1 MAKDIGIDLGTANVL
16 IYVAGKGIVL
26 NEPSVVAIDTKT
38 GKVLAVGEEAY
49 KMVGRTPSNIRAI
62 RPLRDGVISDFDITE
77 EMLTYFINKLN
88 VKGFMSRPKI
98 MICAPTNVTEIERNA
113 ITQAAEK
120 AGGGTV
126 YLEEEPKVAA
136 VGAGM
141 DIFQPRGNMVIDM
154 GGGTSDIAVL
164 SLGDVVSS
172 KSIRV
177 AGDKMNSEIV
187 AYIKQNHGLQIG
199 EHTAE
204 KIKIEIGTARPSE
217 TNVKEMEVRGRDTV
231 SGMPRAVTITSNEIA
246 EAIQDTIQLIIDGAK
261 EVLEVTP
268 PELASDI
275 VDRGVMLTGGGALL
289 KDIDQVIADA
299 LSLPVIISENPLDN
313 VAKGA
318 GILLEHYNK
327 DGKPKAKAE
336 KNK

>member
-26 NEPSVVAIDTKT
+26 NEPSVVAVDTRT
-38 GKVLAVGEEAY
+38 GKVLAVGSEAY
-49 KMVGRTPSNIRAI
+49 RMVGRTPSNIRAI
-62 RPLRDGVISDFDITE
+62 RPLKDGVISDFDITE
-77 EMLTYFINKLN
+77 EMLTYFINKLD
-88 VKGFMSRPKI
+88 VKGFMSKPKI

-120 AGGGTV
+120 AGGGQV

-154 GGGTSDIAVL
+154 GGGTSDIAII
-164 SLGDVVSS
+164 SLGDIVAS

-177 AGDKMNSEIV
+177 AGDKMNTEI
-187 AYIKQNHGLQIG
+187 ASHIKQKHNLIIG

-204 KIKIEIGTARPSE
+204 KIKIEIGTAKKDDSD
-217 TNVKEMEVRGRDTV
+217 VKTLEVRGRDAV
-231 SGMPRAVTITSNEIA
+231 SGMPRAVTIDSNEIA
-246 EAIQDTIQLIIDGAK
+246 EAINDTVQLIISGAK
-261 EVLEVTP
+261 EVLEVIP

-275 VDRGVMLTGGGALL
+275 VDRGIMLTGGGALL
-289 KDIDQVIADA
+289 RNIDQVIADA
-299 LSLPVIISENPLDN
+299 LTVPVIISENPLDN

-318 GILLEHYNK
+318 GILLEHYIKNPK
-327 DGKPKAKAE
+327 LKAKDQ
-336 KNK
+336 K

>member
-26 NEPSVVAIDTKT
+26 NEPSVVAVDTRT
-38 GKVLAVGEEAY
+38 GKVLAVGSEAY
-49 KMVGRTPSNIRAI
+49 RMVGRTPSNIRAI
-62 RPLRDGVISDFDITE
+62 RPLKDGVISNFDITE
-77 EMLTYFINKLN
+77 EMLTYFINKLD
-88 VKGFMSRPKI
+88 VKGFMSKPKI

-113 ITQAAEK
+113 IMQAAEK
-120 AGGGTV
+120 AGGGQV

-154 GGGTSDIAVL
+154 GGGTSDIAII
-164 SLGDVVSS
+164 SLGDIVAS

-177 AGDKMNSEIV
+177 AGDKMNTEI
-187 AYIKQNHGLQIG
+187 ASYIKQKHNLIIG

-204 KIKIEIGTARPSE
+204 KIKIEIGTAKKDDSD
-217 TNVKEMEVRGRDTV
+217 VKTLEVRGRDAV
-231 SGMPRAVTITSNEIA
+231 SGMPRAVTIDSNEIA
-246 EAIQDTIQLIIDGAK
+246 EAINDTVQLIISGAK
-261 EVLEVTP
+261 EVLEVIP

-275 VDRGVMLTGGGALL
+275 VDRGIMLTGGGALL
-289 KDIDQVIADA
+289 RNIDQVIADA
-299 LSLPVIISENPLDN
+299 LTVPVIISENPLDN

-318 GILLEHYNK
+318 GILLEHYIKNPK
-327 DGKPKAKAE
+327 LKAKDQ
-336 KNK
+336 K

>member
-26 NEPSVVAIDTKT
+26 NEPSVVAVDTGT
-38 GKVLAVGEEAY
+38 GKVLAVGSEAY
-49 KMVGRTPSNIRAI
+49 RMVGRTPSNIRAI
-62 RPLRDGVISDFDITE
+62 RPLKDGVISDFDITE
-77 EMLTYFINKLN
+77 EMLTYFINKLD
-88 VKGFMSRPKI
+88 VKGFMSKPKI

-113 ITQAAEK
+113 IMQAAEK
-120 AGGGTV
+120 AGGGQV

-154 GGGTSDIAVL
+154 GGGTSDIAII
-164 SLGDVVSS
+164 SLGDIVAS

-177 AGDKMNSEIV
+177 AGDKMNTEI
-187 AYIKQNHGLQIG
+187 ASYIKQKHNLIIG

-204 KIKIEIGTARPSE
+204 KIKIEIGTAKKDDSD
-217 TNVKEMEVRGRDTV
+217 VKTLEVRGRDAV
-231 SGMPRAVTITSNEIA
+231 SGMPRAVTIDSNEIA
-246 EAIQDTIQLIIDGAK
+246 EAINDTVQLIISGAK
-261 EVLEVTP
+261 EVLEVIP

-275 VDRGVMLTGGGALL
+275 VDRGIMLTGGGALL
-289 KDIDQVIADA
+289 RNIDQVIADA
-299 LSLPVIISENPLDN
+299 LTVPVIISENPLDN

-318 GILLEHYNK
+318 GILLEHYIKNPK
-327 DGKPKAKAE
+327 LKAKDQ
-336 KNK
+336 K

>member
-26 NEPSVVAIDTKT
+26 NEPSVVAVDTRT
-38 GKVLAVGEEAY
+38 GKVLAVGSEAY
-49 KMVGRTPSNIRAI
+49 RMVGRTPSNIRAI
-62 RPLRDGVISDFDITE
+62 RPLKDGVISDFDITE
-77 EMLTYFINKLN
+77 EMLTYFINKLV
-88 VKGFMSRPKI
+88 VKGFMSKPKI

-113 ITQAAEK
+113 IMQAAEK
-120 AGGGTV
+120 AGGGQV

-154 GGGTSDIAVL
+154 GGGTSDIAII
-164 SLGDVVSS
+164 SLGDIVAS

-177 AGDKMNSEIV
+177 AGDKMNTEI
-187 AYIKQNHGLQIG
+187 AGYIKQKHNLIIG

-204 KIKIEIGTARPSE
+204 KIKIEIGTAKKDDSD
-217 TNVKEMEVRGRDTV
+217 VKTLEVRGRDAV
-231 SGMPRAVTITSNEIA
+231 SGMPRAVTIDSNEIA
-246 EAIQDTIQLIIDGAK
+246 EAIHDTVQLIISGAK
-261 EVLEVTP
+261 EVLEVIP

-275 VDRGVMLTGGGALL
+275 VDRGIMLTGGGALL
-289 KDIDQVIADA
+289 RNIDQVIADA
-299 LSLPVIISENPLDN
+299 LTVPVIISENPLDN

-318 GILLEHYNK
+318 GILLEHYIKNPK
-327 DGKPKAKAE
+327 LKAKDQ
-336 KNK
+336 K

>member
-26 NEPSVVAIDTKT
+26 NEPSVVAVDTRT
-38 GKVLAVGEEAY
+38 GKVLAVGSEAY
-49 KMVGRTPSNIRAI
+49 RMVGRTPSNIRAI
-62 RPLRDGVISDFDITE
+62 RPLKDGVISDFDITE
-77 EMLTYFINKLN
+77 EMLTYFINKLD
-88 VKGFMSRPKI
+88 VKGFMSKPKI

-113 ITQAAEK
+113 IMQAAEK
-120 AGGGTV
+120 AGGGQV

-154 GGGTSDIAVL
+154 GGGTSDIAII
-164 SLGDVVSS
+164 SLGDIVAS

-177 AGDKMNSEIV
+177 AGDKMNTEI
-187 AYIKQNHGLQIG
+187 ASYIKQKHNLIIG

-204 KIKIEIGTARPSE
+204 KIKIEIGTAKKDDSD
-217 TNVKEMEVRGRDTV
+217 VKTLEVRGRDAV
-231 SGMPRAVTITSNEIA
+231 SGMPRAVTIDSNEIA
-246 EAIQDTIQLIIDGAK
+246 EAINDTVQLIISGAK
-261 EVLEVTP
+261 EVLEVIP

-275 VDRGVMLTGGGALL
+275 VDRGITLTGGGALL
-289 KDIDQVIADA
+289 RNIDQVIADA
-299 LSLPVIISENPLDN
+299 LTVPVIISENPLDN

-318 GILLEHYNK
+318 GILLEHYIKNPK
-327 DGKPKAKAE
+327 LKAKDQ
-336 KNK
+336 K

>member
-26 NEPSVVAIDTKT
+26 NEPSVVAIDTRT
-38 GKVLAVGEEAY
+38 GKVLAVGSEAY
-49 KMVGRTPSNIRAI
+49 RMVGRTPSNIRAI
-62 RPLRDGVISDFDITE
+62 RPLKDGVISDFDITE
-77 EMLTYFINKLN
+77 EMLTYFINKLD
-88 VKGFMSRPKI
+88 VKGFMSKPKI

-113 ITQAAEK
+113 IIQAAEK
-120 AGGGTV
+120 AGGGQV

-154 GGGTSDIAVL
+154 GGGTSDIAII
-164 SLGDVVSS
+164 SLGDIVAS

-177 AGDKMNSEIV
+177 AGDRMNVEI
-187 AYIKQNHGLQIG
+187 ANYIKQKHNLIIG

-204 KIKIEIGTARPSE
+204 KIKIEIGTAKSDQDD
-217 TNVKEMEVRGRDTV
+217 VKTMEVRGRDAV
-231 SGMPRAVTITSNEIA
+231 SGMPRAITIDSNEIA
-246 EAIQDTIQLIIDGAK
+246 DAIHDTVQLIVDGAK
-261 EVLEVTP
+261 EVLEVIP

-275 VDRGVMLTGGGALL
+275 VDRGIMLTGGGALL
-289 KDIDQVIADA
+289 RNIDQVISDA
-299 LSLPVIISENPLDN
+299 LTVPVIISEKPLDN

-318 GILLEHYNK
+318 GILLEHYIKN
-327 DGKPKAKAE
+327 PKLKSKE
-336 KNK
+336 